1 MNARFFNELRR
12 RNVYRAAVFYAGAAW
27 LLAQIATQVFPFF
40 HIDEWV
46 VRWIG
51 IAAVIGFPFAME
63 S

>member
-1 MNARFFNELRR
+1 VSAHFFNELKR
-12 RNVYRAAVFYAGAAW
+12 RNVYRATVLYAGAAW
-27 LLAQIATQVFPFF
+27 LLLQIGTQVFPFF

-46 VRWIG
+46 VRWIV